1 MIIMADNELKLETKC
16 YDANEYGYLYGLNR
30 KIPDEDFAKVKPYFR
45 YFKRMDFVEG
55 NVQVTG
61 RPEGWRCLEKDV
73 AKVEEIL
80 GITNTL
86 EKRQNKVKEAF
97 ADPIKKT
104 NLMDKSYEWLKM
116 LYEKGGTRPEQD
128 LSRLVIHSTKIYDPK
143 DSYKNGAEKGEGELF
158 IYTPHGMWYI
168 INNCSEHS
176 DLSLNN
182 VQTIH
187 GGAVGHRLMYD
198 DLIDRLI
205 RIYTEENEYSGDKL
219 Y

>member
-1 MIIMADNELKLETKC
+1 MQDDELKMESKC

-30 KIPDEDFAKVKPYFR
+30 KIPDEEFEKVKPYFR
-45 YFKRMDFVEG
+45 KFKRMDFVEG

-61 RPEGWRCLEKDV
+61 RPEGYRCLEKDV

-86 EKRQNKVKEAF
+86 KKRQDKVKEAF
-97 ADPIKKT
+97 KDPIKKS
-104 NLMDKSYEWLKM
+104 NLKDQSYEWLKM
-116 LYEKGGTRPEQD
+116 LFQKAGTMPEQN
-128 LSRLVIHSTKIYDPK
+128 LSRLAIHSTKIYDPD
-143 DSYKNGAEKGEGELF
+143 DSFKKGFESGEGELF

-168 INNCSEHS
+168 INNCSEFS
-176 DLSLNN
+176 DKSLNN
-182 VQTIH
+182 IETPQ
-187 GGAVGHRLMYD
+187 GGAIGQRLMYD

-205 RIYTEENEYSGDKL
+205 KIYTEENLYTGEKL